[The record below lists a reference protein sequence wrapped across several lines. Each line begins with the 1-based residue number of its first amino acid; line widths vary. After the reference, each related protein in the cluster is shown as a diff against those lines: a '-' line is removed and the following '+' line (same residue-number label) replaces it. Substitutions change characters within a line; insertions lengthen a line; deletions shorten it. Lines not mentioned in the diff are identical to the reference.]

1 MSSIPVSEEANY
13 EHRMN
18 KCDLA
23 AGTSNQICCAH
34 GRCQLPL
41 LAHVRSYKIMNHK
54 YKRAFCKE

>member
-1 MSSIPVSEEANY
+1 MSSIPVFEGTNY

-23 AGTSNQICCAH
+23 PGTYNQICCTH

-41 LAHVRSYKIMNHK
+41 LAHVRFYKLMNHK